1 VALQDGRYGLISGWR
16 RLGALRESLS
26 ETKERPF
33 ESVRALIRNPAD
45 AAESCVAMV
54 EENEVRVGLSYYERA
69 RIVARSVDRGVF
81 RSDRVALAQLF
92 TAVSRSKRSKIGQF
106 VTLVRQL
113 DQGLKHPADIT

>member
-1 VALQDGRYGLISGWR
+1 MNYSHGIGRRWPCRTFKLHNRGTNGVVTI
-16 RLGALRESLS
+16 
-26 ETKERPF
+26 
-33 ESVRALIRNPAD
+33 
-45 AAESCVAMV
+45 
-54 EENEVRVGLSYYERA
+54 RVGLSYYERA
-69 RIVARSVDRGVF
+69 RIVAQSVDRNVF